1 VEFSEVVRR
10 RRMVRHYSDR
20 PLALDVIERVLASAL
35 RAPSAGFAQGWAF
48 LALTDAADR
57 ARFWPFVPDR
67 VKGTPTMQD
76 APLVVVVLAHKDA
89 YLDAYAQ
96 PGAPW
101 PDRSESHWSA
111 PYWFVDTGMA
121 ALMML
126 LTAVDEDLGACFFG
140 IMPENLDPFRAEFA
154 VPGEYHPIG
163 AVTVGYRADDL
174 PPQSPRIRELR
185 RDAAEVV
192 HRGHWGTH
200 S

>member
-1 VEFSEVVRR
+1 
-10 RRMVRHYSDR
+10 MIRHYSDR
-20 PLALDVIERVLASAL
+20 PVAPDVIERVLASAL

-48 LALTDAADR
+48 LALTAAADR

-67 VKGTPTMQD
+67 VEGTPTMQD

-101 PDRSESHWSA
+101 PDRSESHWAA

-126 LTAVDEDLGACFFG
+126 LTAVDENLGACFFG

-174 PPQSPRIRELR
+174 PPQSPRIKELR
-185 RDAAEVV
+185 RDAADVV
-192 HRGHWGTH
+192 HRGQWGTH